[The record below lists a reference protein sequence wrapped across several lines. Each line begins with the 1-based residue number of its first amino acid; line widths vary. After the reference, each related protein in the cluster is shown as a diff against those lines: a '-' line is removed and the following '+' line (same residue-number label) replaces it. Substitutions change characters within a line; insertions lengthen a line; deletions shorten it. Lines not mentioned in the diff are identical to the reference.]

1 MAIRAYLGQGIQYPF
16 VIDTF
21 GKIALQNDAE
31 LIKQSLRI
39 LFDEPVGT
47 ELFREHYGS
56 QIRLCMFEPTD
67 AILTSLLDFYIFDA
81 ISKWERRISLYDI
94 QYRGVEGK
102 TNVIMCSVMY
112 QIKKSSEIDSFIF
125 PFFRELKN

>member
-1 MAIRAYLGQGIQYPF
+1 MAFRAYLGQGIKYPF
-16 VIDTF
+16 EVDTF
-21 GKIALQNDAE
+21 GKITVQSDAD

-56 QIRLCMFEPTD
+56 QIRLCMFEPMD
-67 AILTSLLDFYIFDA
+67 AILTSLLDYYIFDA

-94 QYRGVEGK
+94 KYRSVDEK
-102 TNVIMCSVMY
+102 SNVIMCTVYY
-112 QIKKSSEIDSFIF
+112 QIKKASEIDSFIF
-125 PFFRELKN
+125 PFYRELKN